1 MALNVGY
8 LTANNNKESDS
19 MFTPYYAVDPI
30 MKYIPKDKTVWTP
43 FDLDWSSFYQSF
55 RGGGY
60 NVVRSHIDEGK
71 DFFTYEPE
79 EYDVIVSN
87 PPFSLKDKVLQR
99 LYELDKPF
107 AILLPLNSL
116 QGKSRYKYF
125 KQGIQLLSFDQRVG
139 YHNLK
144 HMDIPVEGSPFAT
157 AYFCRDVLP
166 RDLIVEKLNK
176 YEKSLIWIEVKFD
189 WEMEKFYEEGN
200 LK

>member
-1 MALNVGY
+1 MEFVLPV
-8 LTANNNKESDS
+8 
-19 MFTPYYAVDPI
+19 FP
-30 MKYIPKDKTVWTP
+30 
-43 FDLDWSSFYQSF
+43 
-55 RGGGY
+55 RGGY

-87 PPFSLKDKVLQR
+87 PPFSLKDKILQR

-139 YHNLK
+139 YHNLE

-157 AYFCRDVLP
+157 AYFCRDILP

-176 YEKSLIWIEVKFD
+176 YEKSLI
-189 WEMEKFYEEGN
+189 
-200 LK
+200 